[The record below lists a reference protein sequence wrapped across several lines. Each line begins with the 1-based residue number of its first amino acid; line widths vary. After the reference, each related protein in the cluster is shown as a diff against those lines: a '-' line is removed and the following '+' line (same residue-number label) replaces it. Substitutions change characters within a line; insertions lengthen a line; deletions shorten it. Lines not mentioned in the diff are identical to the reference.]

1 MNYLYEKL
9 KSVLGLGFALAVA
22 KFKLRNEGS
31 YLGIFWYLLS
41 PLVMFAV
48 LLGLFSKNIGKGIPN
63 YHIYLILG
71 LVMFNFFRLTTS
83 QASGAIYE
91 NGTLIK
97 SVKLPLISFSV
108 SAVFQ
113 GIFSHIFEIGL
124 ITIFLVLFGAPLKG
138 LLLYPLVLVLFSVF
152 IFGISLVLS
161 TLGVFIVDLRNLW
174 EVFLNLLWFATPV
187 FYILSNNSLIF
198 LLNPIALF
206 VTIGRDIIIYNQ
218 IPEFW
223 ILAGAV
229 FYSLLA
235 LTFGLIVFVL
245 FNKKLAEAV

>member
-1 MNYLYEKL
+1 
-9 KSVLGLGFALAVA
+9 
-22 KFKLRNEGS
+22 
-31 YLGIFWYLLS
+31 
-41 PLVMFAV
+41 
-48 LLGLFSKNIGKGIPN
+48 
-63 YHIYLILG
+63 
-71 LVMFNFFRLTTS
+71 MFNFFRLTTS